1 MTSAWKPPCRHV
13 IPGGRHV
20 WATAANYPR
29 ETDWWIQYWPFD
41 HTRKQ
46 VSYIASKDQV
56 VVCRFCL
63 TQSSTPLVS
72 LRYMDEFQFPWPA
85 EATNTHSSQ
94 NSEQGKAECCRLF
107 SGGVLLESHLAD
119 SYLFRCCFFYTRLWS
134 TVTKE
139 TKHKICIAEHA
150 LSHIIIVNST
160 RACSKPRTNDGPDY
174 S

>member
-1 MTSAWKPPCRHV
+1 MTSAWKPPCRHA

-72 LRYMDEFQFPWPA
+72 LRYGWAPVPVA
-85 EATNTHSSQ
+85 CRSNKHSLQ
-94 NSEQGKAECCRLF
+94 SELRTGESRVLLPVL
-107 SGGVLLESHLAD
+107 GGVLLEYRLAD
-119 SYLFRCCFFYTRLWS
+119 SYLIRCCFFTHVTCLRS
-134 TVTKE
+134 TVLRKPSTKF
-139 TKHKICIAEHA
+139 A
-150 LSHIIIVNST
+150 LLST
-160 RACSKPRTNDGPDY
+160 H
-174 S
+174 